1 MPTRLFLFCSFFFLI
16 SLSAD
21 AQRFKA
27 GLRAGIAGTQISGD
41 QLGGFDKAGIVAGGL
56 VSTSL
61 SQKFDLGFE
70 ILYVQKGSRKNADPD
85 NGDLVSY
92 LLRLNYFEVP
102 VLLQWKY
109 SKRFSFEAGPTF
121 GALVGT
127 LEEDEFGKLDQPRDF
142 SNLELGVGAGM
153 SVHIVDGLYFNLR
166 GTNSV
171 LPVREHVSGQDYRLN
186 RGQYNSALFF
196 TFHYIFNKKTTTE

>member
-1 MPTRLFLFCSFFFLI
+1 MPTRLFLFCFFFLI

-70 ILYVQKGSRKNADPD
+70 IFYVQKGSRKNADPD

-127 LEEDEFGKLDQPRDF
+127 LEEDEFGALDQPRDF
-142 SNLELGVGAGM
+142 SNFELGVGAGM
-153 SVHIVDGLYFNLR
+153 SVNIVDGLYFNLR

-186 RGQYNSALFF
+186 RGQYNSALLF

>member
-1 MPTRLFLFCSFFFLI
+1 MWLKFFLV
-16 SLSAD
+16 SALIVSGTFNAS

-27 GLRAGIAGTQISGD
+27 GIRAGITGTQISGD
-41 QLGGFDKAGIVAGGL
+41 QLGGFDKAGVVAGGM

-85 NGDLVSY
+85 KGDLVSY

-109 SKRFSFEAGPTF
+109 SKRFTFEAGPTF
-121 GALVGT
+121 GALVGS
-127 LEEDEFGKLDQPRDF
+127 LEEDEFGKLDQPREF
-142 SNLELGVGAGM
+142 SNFELGVAGGI
-153 SVHIVDGLYFNLR
+153 SVHLVDGLYFNLR

-171 LPVREHVSGQDYRLN
+171 LPVRKHVSGQSYRLN
-186 RGQYNSALFF
+186 RGQYNSGLLF
-196 TFHYIFNKKTTTE
+196 TFHYIFKKSAAAE